1 MSCTRHRPTSP
12 PIFDGPWRTRQPRDE
27 TDIVTHRRSKL
38 FELVDTA
45 NKMIAGEIGPTADIV
60 VPDRS
65 ASPAGLGTL
74 RHNFGTAQLA

>member
-1 MSCTRHRPTSP
+1 M
-12 PIFDGPWRTRQPRDE
+12 
-27 TDIVTHRRSKL
+27 THRRSKL